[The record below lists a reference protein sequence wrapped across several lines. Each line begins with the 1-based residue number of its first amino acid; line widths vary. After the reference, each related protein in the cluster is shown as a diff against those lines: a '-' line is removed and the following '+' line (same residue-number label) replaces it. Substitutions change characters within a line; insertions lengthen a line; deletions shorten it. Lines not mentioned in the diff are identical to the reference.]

1 MILRSFLSSGDK
13 VSSSTSTSSLSKY
26 CMSSGFIVGRFPFGC
41 RSTTCVL
48 LSGVC
53 IRNPTGVPASGV
65 GVAVSLRA
73 GVRIGTYPAGGCR
86 TYSTNTQTAQHQ
98 LNINWLFT
106 VVLSTKRVKQTIDW
120 ISAPSPNFIAMAT
133 KVGMVPL
140 NRPSLKTP
148 W

>member
-1 MILRSFLSSGDK
+1 
-13 VSSSTSTSSLSKY
+13 
-26 CMSSGFIVGRFPFGC
+26 
-41 RSTTCVL
+41 
-48 LSGVC
+48 
-53 IRNPTGVPASGV
+53 
-65 GVAVSLRA
+65 
-73 GVRIGTYPAGGCR
+73 
-86 TYSTNTQTAQHQ
+86 
-98 LNINWLFT
+98 

>member
-1 MILRSFLSSGDK
+1 MSKTDIYLVLEQPRTQLTLRIGGVPFLIFSSSVMIFRSFLSSGDK
-13 VSSSTSTSSLSKY
+13 LSSSTSTSSLSKY
-26 CMSSGFIVGRFPFGC
+26 CMSSGFIVGRLPFGC

-86 TYSTNTQTAQHQ
+86 TYSTNTQQH
-98 LNINWLFT
+98 
-106 VVLSTKRVKQTIDW
+106 
-120 ISAPSPNFIAMAT
+120 FICF
-133 KVGMVPL
+133 
-140 NRPSLKTP
+140 
-148 W
+148 